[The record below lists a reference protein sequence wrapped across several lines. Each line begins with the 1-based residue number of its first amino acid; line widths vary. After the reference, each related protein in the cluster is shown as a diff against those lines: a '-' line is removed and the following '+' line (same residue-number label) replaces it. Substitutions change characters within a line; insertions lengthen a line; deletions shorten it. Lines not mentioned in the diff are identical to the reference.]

1 MDKKD
6 QKEDP
11 KVNFTGFVSGLLA
24 EGFMA
29 LGIMKHPDS
38 GKEYKNLRHAGL
50 VIDTLAMLKEK
61 TAGNLTNEET
71 DSLEE
76 VMHQLRLAYIA
87 EMNKKEENKD
97 EKGRTSAAEEGE
109 SAKKDGENE

>member
-6 QKEDP
+6 SKEDLR
-11 KVNFTGFVSGLLA
+11 VNFTGFASGLLA

-38 GKEYKNLRHAGL
+38 GKEYKNLLHAGL

-61 TAGNLTNEET
+61 TEGNLTKEEA

-76 VMHQLRLAYIA
+76 VMHQLRIAYVA
-87 EMNKKEENKD
+87 EMNKKEEDKGEKD
-97 EKGRTSAAEEGE
+97 QPSGAKEEEGDPE
-109 SAKKDGENE
+109 DKGNA